1 MAVRLAR
8 VFPDFTLQA
17 FEDRHHFDPPHRT
30 EPERLT
36 ASLRNL
42 EAQAA
47 LSLPREKP
55 YG

>member
-17 FEDRHHFDPPHRT
+17 FDDRHHFDPPHRT

-36 ASLRNL
+36 ASLRDL
-42 EAQAA
+42 WSRAEAA
-47 LSLPREKP
+47 LPAAH
-55 YG
+55 

>member
-8 VFPDFTLQA
+8 VFPDFTLQV

-42 EAQAA
+42 WARAEAA
-47 LSLPREKP
+47 LPAAH
-55 YG
+55 